1 MRTTD
6 PTRNKLLN
14 KKGGY
19 NLKLVIDNI
28 EDLGLEFTALDDRGG
43 PPPLYPIASKSLMEA
58 ILNHPQPNN
67 EHRYAIE
74 KTMEFSKRCFQSPY
88 NLDNSSNNDNNR
100 YMYPSDNK
108 AKAKANNNN
117 VSEELLELICKGH
130 DEGYP
135 FVPNEL
141 IYGISKN
148 KIIPKKRDV
157 DLRKFEL
164 AEEGKTEGNVINIHV
179 IFVVVIYT
187 NYNHNIGGTKT
198 DDGENK
204 NEEDDED
211 NDNIEIEQ
219 DELEMDDD
227 YIVDHNE
234 SEDDDD
240 NDNEATY

>member
-1 MRTTD
+1 MR
-6 PTRNKLLN
+6 
-14 KKGGY
+14 GGRGRGRY
-19 NLKLVIDNI
+19 GGRSSVTQELIRDNI

-88 NLDNSSNNDNNR
+88 NLDNSSNYDKNR
-100 YMYPSDNK
+100 YMYPSNDNNNK
-108 AKAKANNNN
+108 TNNN
-117 VSEELLELICKGH
+117 VPKELLELICKGN

-148 KIIPKKRDV
+148 KTILKKRDV

-164 AEEGKTEGNVINIHV
+164 AEEGKTEGNVINIDYCCH
-179 IFVVVIYT
+179 IY
-187 NYNHNIGGTKT
+187 
-198 DDGENK
+198 
-204 NEEDDED
+204 
-211 NDNIEIEQ
+211 
-219 DELEMDDD
+219 
-227 YIVDHNE
+227 
-234 SEDDDD
+234 
-240 NDNEATY
+240 

>member
-1 MRTTD
+1 MSR
-6 PTRNKLLN
+6 
-14 KKGGY
+14 GGRGGRGRGRY
-19 NLKLVIDNI
+19 GGRSSVTQELIRDNI

-88 NLDNSSNNDNNR
+88 NLDNNSNDDNNR

-108 AKAKANNNN
+108 NNKANNNN
-117 VSEELLELICKGH
+117 IPKDLLELISKGQ

-164 AEEGKTEGNVINIHV
+164 AEEGKTEGN
-179 IFVVVIYT
+179 
-187 NYNHNIGGTKT
+187 
-198 DDGENK
+198 DGENK